1 MMSSWP
7 TLARL
12 RSPPEMPFRKK
23 PPVNTATAQTVSN
36 LCAQEPTRTCL
47 HHSNAAAMATCF
59 KQA

>member
-23 PPVNTATAQTVSN
+23 PPVDEETAQMTST
-36 LCAQEPTRTCL
+36 LRAQEPVG
-47 HHSNAAAMATCF
+47 S
-59 KQA
+59 